1 MKNNFFLAL
10 LLCTAATAGCSDK
23 GSSAIDAD
31 AELVP
36 AKPIAL
42 SAAQKQRA
50 ELDNRFA
57 LAMFRNVSA
66 AVGSNTFF
74 SPLSLNMALGMLYNG
89 TSGDTRTELA
99 QVMGFADFSEAE
111 INEYYQL
118 MSDALLSVDPLTEL
132 GIANSIW
139 YRTGFDVKPPFVSIN
154 QQYFSA
160 EVQSLDFASPDAASI
175 INGWCA
181 DKTKDKIKEI
191 IESPIPNDV
200 VMYLINALYFKSK
213 WQYTFDKSESRE
225 ADFSKANGS
234 AVSATFMHHTATLPY
249 YADEHVQCVEMPYG
263 NQAFSMVALLPPD
276 GTSIEQLVEYL
287 DSETWLGITQGL
299 HEREVSVA
307 FPRFKVE
314 CEIALNKPVQQAGIL
329 QIFNEGGLLNLSDN
343 PYVVV
348 SNIKQKT
355 FVEVN
360 EEGTEAAAVTAIG
373 MEMTSAGP
381 SSPTPF
387 IANRPFLYLIR
398 EKSTGVILFV
408 GRMDEPKES

>member
-1 MKNNFFLAL
+1 MIMEHHIFLAL
-10 LLCTAATAGCSDK
+10 LLCTAVTAGCSNKD
-23 GSSAIDAD
+23 SPAVE
-31 AELVP
+31 AEIIS

-42 SAAQKQRA
+42 SAAQERRA

-66 AVGSNTFF
+66 AAKSNPFF
-74 SPLSLNMALGMLYNG
+74 SPLSLNLALGMLYNG
-89 TSGDTRTELA
+89 TSDDTRTELA
-99 QVMGFADFSEAE
+99 QVMGFADFTEAE
-111 INEYYQL
+111 INDYYLL

-139 YRTGFDVKPPFVSIN
+139 YRKGFAVKPTFVSIN

-160 EVQSLDFASPDAASI
+160 EVQSLDFGSPDAASVV
-175 INGWCA
+175 NGWCA

-191 IESPIPNDV
+191 IEPPIPDNV

-225 ADFSKANGS
+225 ADFTKASGD
-234 AVSATFMHHTATLPY
+234 AVRATFMRHTATLPY
-249 YADEHVQCVEMPYG
+249 YLDEHVQCVEMPYG
-263 NQAFSMVALLPPD
+263 NQAFSMVVVLPQG
-276 GTSIEQLVEYL
+276 GTSVEQLVEKF
-287 DSETWLGITQGL
+287 DSETWQGITDGL
-299 HEREVSVA
+299 RERKVSVT

-314 CEIALNKPVQQAGIL
+314 CEIGLNEPVQQAGI
-329 QIFNEGGLLNLSDN
+329 QRIFDDGGLLNISDDLRLA
-343 PYVVV
+343 V

-360 EEGTEAAAVTAIG
+360 EEGTEAAAVTVVE
-373 MEMTSAGP
+373 MELTSAGP
-381 SSPTPF
+381 SSPVSF
-387 IANRPFLYLIR
+387 NADRPFLYLIR

-408 GRMDEPKES
+408 GRLDEPKES